1 MKAPSKPAPAA
12 EARPRGEARG
22 EPSRSTAAR
31 DEGAGTARPSAAA
44 DGSRTST
51 AAPVE
56 LCAGKNFLMAI
67 VCLKQEC
74 SKPAYAQHAKCV
86 DFLEKERQREE
97 REAMFR

>member
-1 MKAPSKPAPAA
+1 M
-12 EARPRGEARG
+12 
-22 EPSRSTAAR
+22 
-31 DEGAGTARPSAAA
+31 
-44 DGSRTST
+44 
-51 AAPVE
+51 E

>member
-1 MKAPSKPAPAA
+1 MDPQ
-12 EARPRGEARG
+12 
-22 EPSRSTAAR
+22 SRSPPRKQTR
-31 DEGAGTARPSAAA
+31 SRPPRRPSAAA